1 MAKKEGEMFTG
12 FLSTRI
18 SWAELF
24 LWSFGL
30 IGIVLFGRLFAI
42 ARADDGTRG
51 INIEVFVVTPGG
63 DPIAHLNPKDF
74 TVTVGG
80 HRSPFVLNRPNL
92 TTSSAL
98 GSYVPTR
105 LLIIVAPS
113 ASNSANESLT
123 LLAALAP
130 AWRRGWQVSIVRS
143 DGTVTDYATSDAMM
157 KQMWVSAP
165 STQVGGGMA
174 IQNLGFFQGR
184 RVVLYVVG
192 SQNQEMIPPAN
203 VLQRAK
209 AAMAE
214 VFVID
219 GGVPGRPLLS
229 GSLGEPTRAERAAEG
244 AGINASTGRGTIG
257 GSGGPPGM
265 RQFDIPD
272 NLYREVDLRGGVQ
285 DAVRT
290 ARGYYELQIP
300 PQPSSPSVIDL
311 DIGRSPNWLVFGQIY
326 PVVAGSTLHI
336 HVKN

>member
-1 MAKKEGEMFTG
+1 MFTG
-12 FLSTRI
+12 YLSKRI
-18 SWAELF
+18 NWTESVL
-24 LWSFGL
+24 LSFGL
-30 IGIVLFGRLFAI
+30 TGIVLCGGLFAM
-42 ARADDGTRG
+42 ARTDDGTRG
-51 INIEVFVVTPGG
+51 INIEVFVATPGG
-63 DPIAHLNPKDF
+63 GPIAHLSPKDF
-74 TVTVGG
+74 TVIVGG

-92 TTSSAL
+92 TTSSAP

-105 LLIIVAPS
+105 LLIIVAPN
-113 ASNSANESLT
+113 ASNSANESST
-123 LLAALAP
+123 LLTALAP

-143 DGTVTDYATSDAMM
+143 DGTITGYATSDATM

-165 STQVGGGMA
+165 STQIGGGIA
-174 IQNLGFFQGR
+174 IQDLGFFQGR
-184 RVVLYVVG
+184 RVVLYMAG

-203 VLQRAK
+203 LLQRAK

-219 GGVPGRPLLS
+219 GGVPGRPLPS

-257 GSGGPPGM
+257 GAGGPPAM
-265 RQFDIPD
+265 HQFDMPD

-311 DIGRSPNWLVFGQIY
+311 DIGRSSNWLVVGHIY
-326 PVVAGSTLHI
+326 PVVADCTLHI